1 MFNARQL
8 RLLIIPLVI
17 EQLLAATVGIVDTLM
32 VAQVGEHAMSGV
44 GLINSI
50 NVLLF
55 TVFSALSTGGSII
68 TAQYLGRRD
77 ERNARRSAN
86 QMLQSST
93 AIALFL
99 TLLCVCLHKGI
110 FQLVY
115 GNVEASVRESA
126 LSYFL
131 ITAMAFP
138 AMAVY
143 NTCASAFRCMGN
155 SRLPMFVSVSMNILN
170 AIGNAIFIFLCGMGA
185 AGAALATLLSR
196 IYAACVMF
204 FMLRKRDLPVNIS
217 ELFPLRWDWK
227 MIRRILYIGIPTGIE
242 NSIFQLGKIM
252 VQSFVSTLGTAAIA
266 ANTLMDNI
274 TSITYLPAMSLGM
287 ALVTVAGQCAGA
299 GKFHQLRRYTTG
311 FVLMSGVSY
320 LVLLGLLCVFIDPVI
335 ALYSVSAEAAEI
347 GKQLLY
353 IIFIPY
359 VLLWPISF
367 TLPNAL
373 RAAGDVRFSMIVAVA
388 TMWIFRVGLGWFL
401 CIHMGYGVAGVW
413 ISMAVDWLFRAIFYG
428 ARYMGRRWE
437 QHHILDSVEEKA

>member
-1 MFNARQL
+1 MFTGRQL
-8 RLLIIPLVI
+8 RLLIVPLVI

-44 GLINSI
+44 GLINTI

-55 TVFSALSTGGSII
+55 TIFSSLSTGGAII

-77 ERNARRSAN
+77 AQSASRSAC

-93 AIALFL
+93 AIALL
-99 TLLCVCLHKGI
+99 MTVLCVCLHKGI

-115 GNVEASVRESA
+115 GNVEPAVRESA
-126 LSYFL
+126 LRYFL
-131 ITAMAFP
+131 ITALAFP

-143 NTCASAFRCMGN
+143 NTCASVFRCMGN
-155 SRLPMFVSVSMNILN
+155 SRLPMVISVSMNVFN
-170 AIGNAIFIFLCGMGA
+170 AIGNAIFIFLCDMGA

-196 IYAACVMF
+196 IFAACVMF
-204 FMLRKRDLPVNIS
+204 FMLRKRELPVNIS
-217 ELFPLRWDWK
+217 ALLPLRWDGK

-287 ALVTVAGQCAGA
+287 ALVTVAGQCVGA
-299 GKFHQLRRYTTG
+299 GKYHQVRRYTTG
-311 FVLMSGVSY
+311 FVLMSGLSY
-320 LVLLGLLCVFIDPVI
+320 LVLLGLLCMFIDPVI

-353 IIFIPY
+353 LIVIPY
-359 VLLWPISF
+359 ILLWPVAF

-373 RAAGDVRFSMIVAVA
+373 RSAGDVRFSMIVAVA
-388 TMWIFRVGLGWFL
+388 TMWIFRVGLGWLL
-401 CIHMGYGVAGVW
+401 CIHLGYGVAGVW
-413 ISMAVDWLFRAIFYG
+413 IAMAVDWLFRAIFYG
-428 ARYMGRRWE
+428 VRYLGRRWE